1 MSGVISIL
9 LLDFKKLCIL
19 LYISYILPV
28 ACVYSII
35 KFVIDKQK
43 NQNQII
49 SHTATKRFPYFTF
62 YNTKGGVGKTSIIFL
77 LVYNISQCKK
87 DILLI
92 DCSILKDLTNISIST
107 AKYINESIPTID
119 DIITKLNNGLC
130 PTHIS
135 DISAVIE
142 TKYNKIHLI
151 TNNRKICGNI
161 VLNTKMFV
169 NTLNKLYNKKSF
181 IVLVDTDSG
190 VIHRLTLFAIL
201 LSNMIIIPI
210 KADMQYAR
218 QINYIS
224 KYINHINES
233 DNFCFKKLMIIF
245 NNLKTIRKN
254 NIIAS
259 HSITPFSISKKS
271 YIEVLSINVYL
282 KKIYGKKLPEIMY
295 VRAGSFIFKELQ
307 TLEKKNV
314 LSIELVN
321 DLKLCIKIMFDI

>member
-9 LLDFKKLCIL
+9 LLDLKKLCIL
-19 LYISYILPV
+19 LYKSYILPV
-28 ACVYSII
+28 ACICSII
-35 KFVIDKQK
+35 KFIMNKEK

-49 SHTATKRFPYFTF
+49 SQTATKRIPYFTF
-62 YNTKGGVGKTSIIFL
+62 YNTKGGVGKTSIIYML
-77 LVYNISQCKK
+77 AYYISQYKK

-92 DCSILKDLTNISIST
+92 DCSILKDLTNVSIST
-107 AKYINESIPTID
+107 AKYNKESIPTVD

-169 NTLNKLYNKKSF
+169 NTLNRLYEKNNF

-190 VIHRLTLFAIL
+190 VIHSLTLFAIL

-210 KADMQYAR
+210 KADMQYAI

-224 KYINHINES
+224 KYITHINEN
-233 DNFCFKKLMIIF
+233 DKFPFKELMIIF
-245 NNLKTIRKN
+245 NNLKTIRKKSMRT
-254 NIIAS
+254 S
-259 HSITPFSISKKS
+259 HSVTPFSISKKS
-271 YIEVLSINVYL
+271 YIEILSINKYFKTIYKQTLPKIVY
-282 KKIYGKKLPEIMY
+282 IRSGT
-295 VRAGSFIFKELQ
+295 FIFKELQ
-307 TLEKKNV
+307 ILERKHV

-321 DLKLCIKIMFDI
+321 DLQYCINTMCEV